1 MALKPTRTTAYG
13 QDDVRHFMAVTA
25 EAGIVVTYGALAPSG
40 NLDDPLATV
49 IIPTGQIGTPVGIL
63 TCNVVNKDL
72 TQTHLNAHKD
82 EVQVNGKV
90 SIMKKGQIQTDQ
102 TASTPSPGDPAYFT
116 TNGQLTTSAGSGGTG
131 ATHRIGT
138 FVSSV
143 DSDGYVVVDIDP
155 QRLS

>member
-1 MALKPTRTTAYG
+1 MALKPTRITAYG
-13 QDDVRHFMAVTA
+13 NDDVRHFMAVTA
-25 EAGIVVTYGALAPSG
+25 ERGIVVTYGDNSPSG

-49 IIPTGQIGTPVGIL
+49 IIPTGGVGTPVGIL
-63 TCNVVNKDL
+63 TCDVVNKDL
-72 TQTHLNAHKD
+72 TQTHLSAHKD

-90 SIMKKGQIQTDQ
+90 SIMKRGQCQTDQ

-116 TNGQLTTSAGSGGTG
+116 TNGQLTTSAAGD

-143 DSDGYVVVDIDP
+143 DSDGYVVVDVDP
-155 QRLS
+155 QRLT